1 MPSFVSLD
9 VLGEDA
15 KSLFAHSLCTHK
27 FFLRSFSPYTPRSLG
42 VYGEE
47 FDEIGEKKEHFRA
60 FSMYGKFL
68 TQILHLRPDSFTCI
82 HLMHQNS
89 LHAISIYAKICYANM

>member
-1 MPSFVSLD
+1 MSTLKGQKHEMVFWLNPTHLVEKKDLEKFLLWTIISRAMPSFVSLD

-42 VYGEE
+42 VYGEG

-60 FSMYGKFL
+60 FSM
-68 TQILHLRPDSFTCI
+68 
-82 HLMHQNS
+82 
-89 LHAISIYAKICYANM
+89 